1 MCNIFIHFFLMKNVS
16 LLVAYLLFL
25 KYLAM
30 HGKDE
35 NFHVSYF
42 HICISLEMVNARVY
56 FNGCFA
62 SKFSLIRLLQSECV
76 YISVVDTERDLG
88 NVNRKSTLE
97 NKEL

>member
-1 MCNIFIHFFLMKNVS
+1 MKNVS
-16 LLVAYLLFL
+16 LLVEYLLFL

-30 HGKDE
+30 HGIDQ
-35 NFHVSYF
+35 NFYVSYF
-42 HICISLEMVNARVY
+42 HICISLEKVNARVY
-56 FNGCFA
+56 FNGCLKFA